1 MDGGNKSGNV
11 SNEKYSSYRRSP
23 YAVLNLSQSS
33 LNKISNETIRDSY
46 KRLSRLLHPDKR
58 PPGKE
63 RDDAQEL
70 FIELQHACK
79 YYTNA
84 YLICKNAYDMHNSN
98 AVFSY
103 SIKMK
108 F

>member
-1 MDGGNKSGNV
+1 MDRGSKSDNGGDNNTR
-11 SNEKYSSYRRSP
+11 YPASSPHRRSP
-23 YAVLNLSQSS
+23 YAVLSQTSS
-33 LNKISNETIRDSY
+33 QQHISDESIRDSY

-79 YYTNA
+79 FILCIRYA
-84 YLICKNAYDMHNSN
+84 QIL
-98 AVFSY
+98 
-103 SIKMK
+103 
-108 F
+108 

>member
-1 MDGGNKSGNV
+1 MDRGGKSDNGGDNDTR
-11 SNEKYSSYRRSP
+11 YSASSSHRRTP

-33 LNKISNETIRDSY
+33 LNKISNESIRDSY

-58 PPGKE
+58 PLGKE

-79 YYTNA
+79 
-84 YLICKNAYDMHNSN
+84 
-98 AVFSY
+98 
-103 SIKMK
+103 
-108 F
+108 

>member
-1 MDGGNKSGNV
+1 MDGGSKSGNG
-11 SNEKYSSYRRSP
+11 SDERSSVFHRRNP

-33 LNKISNETIRDSY
+33 LNKISDESIRDSY

-79 YYTNA
+79 
-84 YLICKNAYDMHNSN
+84 LIIFIFYMQNLC
-98 AVFSY
+98 
-103 SIKMK
+103 I
-108 F
+108 

>member
-1 MDGGNKSGNV
+1 MDGGRKSDNGGD
-11 SNEKYSSYRRSP
+11 SNTRYPSSPSHRRSP
-23 YAVLNLSQSS
+23 YAVLNLSQTS
-33 LNKISNETIRDSY
+33 SNEKQQRVVTEDKIRDSY

-79 YYTNA
+79 FILCIRPHY
-84 YLICKNAYDMHNSN
+84 
-98 AVFSY
+98 
-103 SIKMK
+103 
-108 F
+108 

>member
-1 MDGGNKSGNV
+1 MNPPPPPPF
-11 SNEKYSSYRRSP
+11 RRSP
-23 YAVLNLSQSS
+23 YAVLNLPQRNSHDDNNESIHQQP
-33 LNKISNETIRDSY
+33 ISDYKIRDSY

-79 YYTNA
+79 SVV
-84 YLICKNAYDMHNSN
+84 LYDVSLVM
-98 AVFSY
+98 
-103 SIKMK
+103 I
-108 F
+108 

>member
-1 MDGGNKSGNV
+1 MNHHPPF
-11 SNEKYSSYRRSP
+11 RRSP
-23 YAVLNLSQSS
+23 YAVLNLPQRNPHDNNESIHHRQP
-33 LNKISNETIRDSY
+33 ISDEKIRDSY

-79 YYTNA
+79 LVVLHDNVS
-84 YLICKNAYDMHNSN
+84 LVM
-98 AVFSY
+98 V
-103 SIKMK
+103 
-108 F
+108 